1 MENDVIV
8 RASVVAAVKRAA
20 DGIVITDPSGKI
32 VFVNPAFT
40 TITGYSLKEAVGQS
54 PGILKSGRHSQPFY
68 EQLWSTIR
76 SGRTWCGE
84 MINRRKDGSFY
95 NQEVQITPVEDSDGE
110 IISYIAIQRDVTAR
124 RAAEEART
132 LLAAIVESSEDAIVA
147 YTPDGIILTWNH
159 GAERVFG
166 YAAAEAIGKHVS
178 MLVDPE
184 RLSGLASI
192 TGQVLRGN
200 AVPQYEGL
208 CRRKDGRRIDI
219 SVTAGPIRNSE
230 GEVGAISTVL
240 HDITERKQAE
250 QALQSSEEKF
260 RQLAENIREVFW
272 LMTPGSNQFLYVS
285 PAYEQ
290 VWGRSCQSVYQNA
303 DSRLEAIHPDDLEQ
317 SRLLFARQ
325 MQGEPVEPEYRIR
338 TPSGQEK
345 WIRGR
350 AFPIRDEAGQVI
362 RVAGI
367 AEDVTERKRHEAELI
382 HAREE
387 ADAAS
392 QAKSS
397 FLANMSHEVRT
408 PMNGILGM
416 AGLLLGGN
424 LDPRQRKRA
433 ETLRDSAEAL
443 LDILNEILDFS
454 RMEAHKLKLE
464 ETAFDLRSLVEGVAD
479 LTAVK
484 CQEKG
489 VELLIFIEPDVPTR
503 LLGDATRLRQIL
515 VNLAGN
521 AVKFTAA
528 GEISIRLKREGGGAA
543 ERIRCEVRDTGIG
556 IPEDKRNLLFQP
568 FSQVDAST
576 SRRYGGTGL
585 GLSIVRMLVDTM
597 GGQMGVESEE
607 GKGSCFWFTLE
618 MERESAVRRPRTLS
632 LAGWRILVVDDNAAS
647 RSLMMELLALWKAN
661 AAQAPDAKTALELL
675 RSGYRFDALL
685 LDLEMPGTD
694 GEQLGVLLDADP
706 KLRST
711 PRVLLTPLR
720 LSTEGERWRRL
731 GFAAHVSKPVKQGEL
746 GTCLASILGYGPPLT
761 PQRASADPARTSREQ
776 RQELRLLLVEDH
788 KINQQVALGM
798 LEKLGYRADV
808 VADGRSALRILA
820 ENDYDLVLMDCQMP
834 EMDGFEATRQIRR
847 PDTRVRNHY
856 IPIIA
861 TTAHAMAGDREKC
874 LAAGMNDYVTK
885 PLRPALLEQTIEH
898 WTADIPA
905 RVDSSPVPPPVPGP
919 APNSTPVEIASA
931 FDVLDFVERLMG
943 NEDLAHRIVRGFVDD
958 MPRQIALLAQAVND
972 SDASRL
978 RLVAHSIKGVA
989 GNVGGIEIEQIARN
1003 LEHTGLAGDLAAAAA
1018 ELPKL
1023 AASFERVR
1031 PAMES
1036 FCNRD
1041 RDSR

>member
-367 AEDVTERKRHEAELI
+367 AEDVTERKRH
-382 HAREE
+382 
-387 ADAAS
+387 
-392 QAKSS
+392 
-397 FLANMSHEVRT
+397 
-408 PMNGILGM
+408 
-416 AGLLLGGN
+416 
-424 LDPRQRKRA
+424 
-433 ETLRDSAEAL
+433 
-443 LDILNEILDFS
+443 
-454 RMEAHKLKLE
+454 
-464 ETAFDLRSLVEGVAD
+464 
-479 LTAVK
+479 
-484 CQEKG
+484 
-489 VELLIFIEPDVPTR
+489 
-503 LLGDATRLRQIL
+503 
-515 VNLAGN
+515 
-521 AVKFTAA
+521 
-528 GEISIRLKREGGGAA
+528 
-543 ERIRCEVRDTGIG
+543 
-556 IPEDKRNLLFQP
+556 
-568 FSQVDAST
+568 
-576 SRRYGGTGL
+576 
-585 GLSIVRMLVDTM
+585 
-597 GGQMGVESEE
+597 
-607 GKGSCFWFTLE
+607 
-618 MERESAVRRPRTLS
+618 
-632 LAGWRILVVDDNAAS
+632 
-647 RSLMMELLALWKAN
+647 
-661 AAQAPDAKTALELL
+661 
-675 RSGYRFDALL
+675 
-685 LDLEMPGTD
+685 
-694 GEQLGVLLDADP
+694 
-706 KLRST
+706 
-711 PRVLLTPLR
+711 
-720 LSTEGERWRRL
+720 
-731 GFAAHVSKPVKQGEL
+731 
-746 GTCLASILGYGPPLT
+746 
-761 PQRASADPARTSREQ
+761 
-776 RQELRLLLVEDH
+776 
-788 KINQQVALGM
+788 
-798 LEKLGYRADV
+798 
-808 VADGRSALRILA
+808 
-820 ENDYDLVLMDCQMP
+820 
-834 EMDGFEATRQIRR
+834 
-847 PDTRVRNHY
+847 
-856 IPIIA
+856 
-861 TTAHAMAGDREKC
+861 
-874 LAAGMNDYVTK
+874 
-885 PLRPALLEQTIEH
+885 
-898 WTADIPA
+898 
-905 RVDSSPVPPPVPGP
+905 
-919 APNSTPVEIASA
+919 
-931 FDVLDFVERLMG
+931 
-943 NEDLAHRIVRGFVDD
+943 
-958 MPRQIALLAQAVND
+958 
-972 SDASRL
+972 
-978 RLVAHSIKGVA
+978 
-989 GNVGGIEIEQIARN
+989 
-1003 LEHTGLAGDLAAAAA
+1003 
-1018 ELPKL
+1018 
-1023 AASFERVR
+1023 
-1031 PAMES
+1031 
-1036 FCNRD
+1036 
-1041 RDSR
+1041 